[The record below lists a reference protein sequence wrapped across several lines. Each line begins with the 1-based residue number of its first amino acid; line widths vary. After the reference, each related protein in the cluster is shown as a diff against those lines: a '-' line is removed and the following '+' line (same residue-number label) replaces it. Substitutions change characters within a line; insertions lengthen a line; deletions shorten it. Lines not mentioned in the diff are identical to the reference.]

1 MLRGDESVNQDAGL
15 IGPRHE
21 LPDFHSK
28 GGFGAVPND
37 REFLAE
43 HYV

>member
-1 MLRGDESVNQDAGL
+1 MLLGDESVNQHAGL
-15 IGPRHE
+15 IDLRHE

-28 GGFGAVPND
+28 GAFGAVPND